1 MRASTIGV
9 MLFAMVACGGSGGD
23 NASAVAPTAPVAVKA
38 APKPVL
44 ITQYGDS
51 TTVGYY
57 KAGSGKYEI
66 YDNAPWKMLQQSL
79 QAQFGS
85 SVTVKLYAQ
94 GGASLRDMLQGTG
107 SFPKPLSVGVKDD
120 PSQIAT
126 IRFGLNDSS
135 QYDAATYKGYLVEA
149 VQIMQAA
156 GKTVVLE
163 QITPTINYPQG
174 NGQQFADAVD
184 QVAAQF
190 GIPVVKTYSGTASIP
205 GWAALLSD
213 DMHPTEALYQ
223 KISDE
228 QIPVL
233 APLVEKLMKG

>member
-1 MRASTIGV
+1 
-9 MLFAMVACGGSGGD
+9 MLFAMVACGGGSGGD
-23 NASAVAPTAPVAVKA
+23 NASATAPAGPAAVAKA

-51 TTVGYY
+51 TTAGYY
-57 KAGSGKYEI
+57 KAASGKYEI
-66 YDNAPWKMLQQSL
+66 YDNAPWKMLQTSL
-79 QAQFGS
+79 QAQFGP
-85 SVTVKLYAQ
+85 SVTVQLYAQ
-94 GGASLRDMLQGTG
+94 GGASLRDLLQGTG
-107 SFPKPLSVGVKDD
+107 SFPKPLSVGIKDD
-120 PSQIAT
+120 PAQIVT

-135 QYDAATYKGYLVEA
+135 QYDVGTYKGYLVEA

-156 GKTVVLE
+156 GKIVVLE

-190 GIPVVKTYSGTASIP
+190 GIPVVKTYSGTAAIP
-205 GWAALLSD
+205 GWSALLSD
-213 DMHPTEALYQ
+213 DMHPTDALYQ

-233 APLVEKLMKG
+233 APLVENLMRG